1 MTAALLAAALA
12 FVPAAGRAERASP
25 ARVGRVIVVGNAR
38 TPDRL
43 ILRRL
48 DFSPGQPLPGEAGLL
63 RAEIR
68 LLTAFPKRFDLAAGD
83 RPTVAVVVVVH
94 RDSGFAD
101 IEVRFPEKPARGR

>member
-1 MTAALLAAALA
+1 MTAALLAAALS
-12 FVPAAGRAERASP
+12 FVPAGRAEPASLQ
-25 ARVGRVIVVGNAR
+25 RVGRIIVVGNAR
-38 TPDRL
+38 TPGRL

-48 DFSPGQPLPGEAGLL
+48 DFFPGQLLPSEAELL

-83 RPTVAVVVVVH
+83 RPTVAVVGN
-94 RDSGFAD
+94 RDSSFAD